1 MNQFECERVL
11 NKVGNVLE
19 IPEFKPIVK
28 MCEDWLS
35 QRDETKF
42 EKSNKELL
50 ERYMNTLWLPI
61 GWSEKFT
68 CKFVTKFDFIEDTD
82 KAKCWIEC
90 TTNYL
95 KNSKQ

>member
-1 MNQFECERVL
+1 MNQFESEKIL
-11 NKVGNVLE
+11 DKVNNVLE
-19 IPEFKPIVK
+19 IPKFKPIVT

-42 EKSNKELL
+42 EKTNNELL
-50 ERYMNTLWLPI
+50 KRYMDTLWLPM

-82 KAKCWIEC
+82 KAKCWKGCAI
-90 TTNYL
+90 NYL
-95 KNSKQ
+95 KSKQ